1 MLSELTTLANKD
13 AVNEKELA
21 EQMKAFKEL
30 VYPED
35 DGKREKIHQY
45 YLRKYKKNKAKQL
58 KLRNAEEDNDDF
70 DDEEMDSDEEED
82 DEFMDDD
89 DDEKPDITP
98 VENDSKIREI
108 IDKICDLE
116 DQQDTNRKEK
126 SELER
131 SKNQISVKVQATLK
145 ELQKSEERLRSYQRE
160 KL

>member
-1 MLSELTTLANKD
+1 MTRACLYRMLDEISEEIEAFDSDVVNLQNEKRLIESDMSIATMKQVTYYQELLILADMEEQDDKYIKDLLSFKKEKSDLEEQSGKMLSELTTLANKD

-70 DDEEMDSDEEED
+70 DDE
-82 DEFMDDD
+82 
-89 DDEKPDITP
+89 
-98 VENDSKIREI
+98 
-108 IDKICDLE
+108 
-116 DQQDTNRKEK
+116 
-126 SELER
+126 
-131 SKNQISVKVQATLK
+131 
-145 ELQKSEERLRSYQRE
+145 
-160 KL
+160 